1 VPLIDTP
8 ETPKVRTIED
18 VITQQ
23 LRDAIVASELLPGE
37 RLNQLAIA
45 EHFQVSRIPIRNALQ
60 RLATEGLVNIRA
72 HHTATVTELTLD
84 ELDEIYA
91 IRGTLE
97 GVTAEIAAVSMT
109 NDRVDELGKIVA
121 LLDETDEGEAWLA
134 LNQRFH
140 ALIYQA
146 AHRPRTLA
154 IIRQL
159 RQLSGPYIKH
169 YIVEGAYRSMA
180 QAGHHRILVA
190 CQARDGAL
198 ARTETERHLAEVM
211 DGVRLAA
218 KQEGGL
224 RPTATSVDGDDFE

>member
-1 VPLIDTP
+1 MPLTRSP
-8 ETPKVRTIED
+8 EAPEVRTTED
-18 VITQQ
+18 LITQH
-23 LRDAIVASELLPGE
+23 LRDAIVAGELLPGE

-45 EHFQVSRIPIRNALQ
+45 EYFQVSRIPIRNALQ
-60 RLATEGLVNIRA
+60 RLASEGLVSIRA
-72 HHTATVTELTLD
+72 HRTATVTELTLD

-97 GVTAEIAAVSMT
+97 GVTAEIAALDMEQA
-109 NDRVDELGKIVA
+109 RLDELAHLVA

-140 ALIYQA
+140 AVIYGA

-169 YIVEGAYRSMA
+169 YIVEGAYRDTA
-180 QAGHHRILVA
+180 QAGHHRILAA
-190 CQARDGAL
+190 CQARDGSL
-198 ARTETERHLAEVM
+198 ARAETERHLAEVM
-211 DGVRLAA
+211 DGVRHLA

-224 RPTATSVDGDDFE
+224 RPTATALDGAPSG